1 MKSRTKRKGKIFL
14 LTLVLLIVGGYIF
27 FREGTLPTDKSD
39 KTPVI
44 FVVQQGEGLNSI
56 INKLKEQRLI
66 RNRITFFAIVYQLGI
81 EKKIQAGDFRLSK
94 AMNTYD
100 IANNLTH
107 GTLDKWI
114 TIPEGWRKEEIAD
127 RVGKDLDISEVEF
140 IEKAQEG
147 FLFPDTY
154 LIPKEATADTII
166 SILTNTFENKFTPL
180 DDKRRKLGLTKLQA
194 VTLAS
199 LVERESKF
207 DSERQGIA
215 SVLLRRYREG
225 IPLQIDATVQYAMG
239 YDAVKKTWWPVPL
252 SEDLKIN
259 SPYNT
264 YLNTGLPPG
273 PISNPGLASLEAVVN
288 ADPNTPYL
296 FYVHDSQGKAHFARN
311 GEEHERNIQKYLK
324 HLR

>member
-1 MKSRTKRKGKIFL
+1 MRSRTKHKGKIFL
-14 LTLVLLIVGGYIF
+14 VVLILLIVGGYLL
-27 FREGTLPTDKSD
+27 FREGTLPVDKSD
-39 KTPVI
+39 TSPVI
-44 FVVQQGEGLNSI
+44 FVIRPGEGPTSI
-56 INKLKEQRLI
+56 INNLKEQRLI
-66 RNRITFFAIVYQLGI
+66 RNRIVFFAIVYQLGI
-81 EKKIQAGDFRLSK
+81 DKKIQFGDFRLFRSMG
-94 AMNTYD
+94 AYE

-107 GTLDKWI
+107 GTLDKWV
-114 TIPEGWRKEEIAD
+114 TIPEGWRKEEVAERI
-127 RVGKDLDISEVEF
+127 GKDFDISEVEF

-147 FLFPDTY
+147 YLFPDTY
-154 LIPKEATADTII
+154 LFPKDATADRII
-166 SILTNTFENKFTPL
+166 SILTNTFENKFAPL
-180 DDKRRKLGLTKLQA
+180 DEKRKKLGLTKIQA

-225 IPLQIDATVQYAMG
+225 IPLQIDATVQYAAG
-239 YDAVKKTWWPVPL
+239 YDAQKKTWWPIPL

-259 SPYNT
+259 SAYNT

-273 PISNPGLASLEAVVN
+273 PISNPGLSSLEAVAN

-296 FYVHDSQGKAHFARN
+296 FYVHDKQGKAHFAKN